1 MYIHRELID
10 IDHTKPI
17 DDQCQDIL
25 TNWEIV
31 CEENDFHKDYV
42 SQRDWDQWVE
52 YRKGVDEDLVK
63 LSTEP
68 VGKIFNYLVPLN
80 TRINNADRR
89 DVKAEWEENH
99 KKTLEQ
105 EAKELALLQ
114 EKQEKE
120 AKPSHGLLSKM
131 LKWR

>member
-1 MYIHRELID
+1 MYIHQELIN

-42 SQRDWDQWVE
+42 SQSDWDQWVE

-89 DVKAEWEENH
+89 DVKAEWEEDR

-114 EKQEKE
+114 ERQEKE
-120 AKPSHGLLSKM
+120 AKPSQGLLSKM

>member
-1 MYIHRELID
+1 MTRYRELID
-10 IDHTKPI
+10 IDTSKPI
-17 DDQCQDIL
+17 DEQCQDIL

-42 SQRDWDQWVE
+42 RQKDWDEWVD
-52 YRKGVDEDLVK
+52 YRKEVDNRLME
-63 LSTEP
+63 LSTSS
-68 VGKIFNYLVPLN
+68 VGEIHNYLIVLN
-80 TRINNADRR
+80 SRINSASRVDM
-89 DVKAEWEENH
+89 KAKWEEEH

-114 EKQEKE
+114 EKREKE
-120 AKPSHGLLSKM
+120 AKPSHDLLSKL

>member
-1 MYIHRELID
+1 MYKYRELID
-10 IDHTKPI
+10 IDHAKPI
-17 DDQCQDIL
+17 DEQCQDIL

-31 CEENDFHKDYV
+31 CEENDFHKDFV
-42 SQRDWDQWVE
+42 SQSEWDKWVE
-52 YRKGVDEDLVK
+52 YRKGVDEHLVK
-63 LSTEP
+63 LSSEP
-68 VGKIFNYLVPLN
+68 VGKIFNYLIPLN
-80 TRINNADRR
+80 TRINGADRR

-120 AKPSHGLLSKM
+120 AKPSQGLLSKL

>member
-1 MYIHRELID
+1 MYIHQELIN

-42 SQRDWDQWVE
+42 SQSDWDQWVE

-80 TRINNADRR
+80 TRIN
-89 DVKAEWEENH
+89 
-99 KKTLEQ
+99 
-105 EAKELALLQ
+105 
-114 EKQEKE
+114 
-120 AKPSHGLLSKM
+120 LS
-131 LKWR
+131 LIHI

>member
-1 MYIHRELID
+1 MYKYRELID
-10 IDHTKPI
+10 IDHAKPI
-17 DDQCQDIL
+17 DEQCQDIL

-42 SQRDWDQWVE
+42 SQRDWNQWVE

-80 TRINNADRR
+80 TRINNANRR